1 MRTQLETVAVAL
13 AKDFAQR
20 SDNSSVYEIEWELIS
35 LDHAQPVRW
44 RYVGNASDAR
54 YGQLLHQNGYVQIST
69 TRSDCISQLITNN

>member
-1 MRTQLETVAVAL
+1 MRTQLEIISAGV
-13 AKDFAQR
+13 AKDFAQQ

-69 TRSDCISQLITNN
+69 TRSDHIAQLITNN